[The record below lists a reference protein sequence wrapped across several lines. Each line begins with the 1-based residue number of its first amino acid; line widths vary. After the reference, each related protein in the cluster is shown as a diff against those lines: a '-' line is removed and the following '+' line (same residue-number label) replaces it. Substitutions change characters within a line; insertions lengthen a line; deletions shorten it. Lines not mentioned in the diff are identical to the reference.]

1 MFAVS
6 GGNGPTLYCCWQP
19 AQVWCVAAAGGTG
32 RSRNLLCARKAS
44 LLHDTR
50 CAWYLRKGR
59 LGTYAYFSYLFNG
72 FYAVVD

>member
-1 MFAVS
+1 M
-6 GGNGPTLYCCWQP
+6 GPRCIAAGSQHRFGVLLQLEGR
-19 AQVWCVAAAGGTG
+19 AAAGIHGHG
-32 RSRNLLCARKAS
+32 PPDPLCARKAS

-59 LGTYAYFSYLFNG
+59 LGTYAYFSYLFYG